1 MNTRNNQTGSLD
13 FEVNTLPFVNTL
25 NKKPSNR
32 KVRKWRKM
40 KVLVGNYLVPRWV
53 PSDKA
58 MEMEEKLK
66 IKMETKEM
74 KTVQP
79 TNSTT
84 LPISG
89 NNNISS
95 VHSFPYS
102 SSSSGQPTMGGGLNF
117 QQLQVQQKMQQL
129 QYQMQQQQQ
138 QQQYYK

>member
-13 FEVNTLPFVNTL
+13 FETSSFPVNHNTLPFVNTL

-32 KVRKWRKM
+32 KVRNWRKM

-89 NNNISS
+89 NNISS
-95 VHSFPYS
+95 VHSFPG
-102 SSSSGQPTMGGGLNF
+102 GQPSGGGLNF

-138 QQQYYK
+138 YYK